1 LQIAAIGKVRVM
13 AETFPLE
20 EVARAY
26 ERVENGQVRYR
37 AVITT

>member
-20 EVARAY
+20 EVARAC